1 VSLPL
6 PYGDKHSGVER
17 EPPASGGPRPYADRL
32 RDAPDLVEKV
42 GPSRNSVVS
51 ALPSASAVLLVA
63 GAAAPVAFAHPDI
76 REQFFQPLVEATDPL
91 SIGLAFAADAVYY
104 GWQGAAML
112 LVAALLGF
120 VAWRVASGESALVA
134 DRSRVTTAAAVIVL
148 VAGGAAVGVFGLA
161 LADPLYSAVAAWVV
175 ITGGAGAYGAW
186 QAQGRRDWQASI
198 GGAAALLM
206 GGRFVLGGLALVCL
220 ALGDKEFPGQSV
232 APYSWRRSQ
241 VGVGVVRPAPGPE
254 YQDLD

>member
-1 VSLPL
+1 MSLPL

-32 RDAPDLVEKV
+32 RDAPDLIEKV

-51 ALPSASAVLLVA
+51 ALPSASAVLLIA
-63 GAAAPVAFAHPDI
+63 GAAAPVAYAHPAV
-76 REQFFQPLVEATDPL
+76 REQLFQPLVEATDPF
-91 SIGLAFAADAVYY
+91 SMGLAFAADAVYY
-104 GWQGAAML
+104 GWQGALML
-112 LVAALLGF
+112 SVAALLGF
-120 VAWRVASGESALVA
+120 VAWRVASGESALMA
-134 DRSRVTTAAAVIVL
+134 DRRRATIAAAVFVL
-148 VAGGAAVGVFGLA
+148 VAGAAAVGVLGLT
-161 LADPLYSAVAAWVV
+161 LADPLYSAAAAWIL

-186 QAQGRRDWQASI
+186 QAQARRDWQASI
-198 GGAAALLM
+198 GGAAALLL
-206 GGRFVLGGLALVCL
+206 GGRFVFGGFALVCL

-241 VGVGVVRPAPGPE
+241 VGVGVVRPAPAPE